1 MDCLE
6 SIFLHSDIADLLNL
20 AHTCKFLKNLVE
32 SWFLRKFRKRKM
44 NIQNITI
51 SKKRRIFVEKKTIFI
66 MDFRSALQI
75 LRCFGHLITDL
86 EFNFLPPYNI
96 NQTSYDVYNH
106 RVVAY
111 LSDYC
116 AKSVT
121 KIALI
126 ECSKG
131 NLTNINK
138 PFEKVE
144 EVRVR
149 NCDLK
154 TNWLKTVFPKM
165 RSLQFLHDK
174 HERTDLSCISQHF
187 PYLLQL
193 EIGILDEQ
201 AADFCQFYT
210 ANALILN
217 PQLKSFNGMLL
228 SSTIF
233 TPNFL
238 QFTKTFCGL
247 QQLEHLSIGWE
258 IDDFDNYN
266 HRPMHFSEVRKFDM
280 NLRFSHRTDLPE
292 IPFSFDQLEEFA
304 ISLKQINQEFFNFI
318 KKHPQIRKLKI
329 TPSSPVDYNGVSD
342 IQFAEALPLLIE
354 LNLTYYK
361 LTMHEAIRFLG
372 KFRFLKKMS
381 FTSKDKRIKELKQR
395 LGNQW
400 SVSVRCG
407 NFVEVKR
414 LW

>member
-6 SIFLHSDIADLLNL
+6 SMFLHSDIDDLLNL
-20 AHTCKFLKNLVE
+20 AHSCKFLKKLVE
-32 SWFLRKFRKRKM
+32 SVFLRKFRHTKM

-51 SKKRRIFVEKKTIFI
+51 SKNRRIFVKKKTILI
-66 MDFRSALQI
+66 MDLRSALQI

-96 NQTSYDVYNH
+96 NQTSYDVHNH

-116 AKSVT
+116 VKSVT

-144 EVRVR
+144 EVRIR

-174 HERTDLSCISQHF
+174 HGKTDLSCIGQHF
-187 PYLLQL
+187 PHLMQF
-193 EIGILDEQ
+193 EIGIFDEK
-201 AADFCQFYT
+201 AAGFCQFYT

-233 TPNFL
+233 TPDFL
-238 QFTKTFCGL
+238 QFTKTFHGL
-247 QQLEHLSIGWE
+247 QELEHLAIGWE
-258 IDDFDNYN
+258 IDDFANYN
-266 HRPMHFSEVRKFDM
+266 NRPMHFSKVKKFEM
-280 NLRFSHRTDLPE
+280 NLRFLHRTDLPE
-292 IPFSFDQLEEFA
+292 IPFSFDQLEEFS

-318 KKHPQIRKLKI
+318 KKNPKIRKLKI
-329 TPSSPVDYNGVSD
+329 TPSCPVDYNGVSD
-342 IQFAEALPLLIE
+342 IKFAEALPLLTE
-354 LNLTYYK
+354 LDLQFYK
-361 LTMHEAIRFLG
+361 FTMHEAIGFLR
-372 KFRFLKKMS
+372 KFRFLEKMS
-381 FTSKDKRIKELKQR
+381 FTSKDKRIKELRQR

-407 NFVEVKR
+407 NFVELKR
-414 LW
+414 L